1 MTVKE
6 YLLQEKKYA
15 TCTNGGNTVNKI
27 VLQSS
32 KFKPIN
38 KVLYELDSTLRAT
51 LPLINK
57 TSNEYKT
64 IKEQLEQT
72 KFLINLW
79 GEEVKSC

>member
-6 YLLQEKKYA
+6 YLLQEKKYT
-15 TCTNGGNTVNKI
+15 TCTDGGNTVNKI

-38 KVLYELDSTLRAT
+38 KVLYELDNLLHAT
-51 LPLINK
+51 LPLVNK
-57 TSNEYKT
+57 RSAEYKT
-64 IKEQLEQT
+64 IKEELEQT

-79 GEEVKSC
+79 GQEVKSC

>member
-15 TCTNGGNTVNKI
+15 TCTTGGNTVNKI

-79 GEEVKSC
+79 GQEVTGC

>member
-15 TCTNGGNTVNKI
+15 TCTNGGNAVNKI

-51 LPLINK
+51 LPLVNK
-57 TSNEYKT
+57 QSTEYKT

-79 GEEVKSC
+79 GEEVQSC

>member
-15 TCTNGGNTVNKI
+15 TCTNGGNTINKI

-32 KFKPIN
+32 KFRPIN

-51 LPLINK
+51 LPLVNRQS
-57 TSNEYKT
+57 TEYKT

-79 GEEVKSC
+79 GQEVTGC

>member
-51 LPLINK
+51 LPL
-57 TSNEYKT
+57 
-64 IKEQLEQT
+64 
-72 KFLINLW
+72 
-79 GEEVKSC
+79 VK